1 MLPENLVAVSG
12 SLVMMAGVDLP
23 RTCLLTGTLNPL
35 SSYSYT
41 SGSGPVY
48 RGVIIIRMTLNPL
61 SSYSYT
67 SGSGPVYEGGGGD
80 NYVTLYMGG
89 DNYVTLYMGGDNCI
103 WGR

>member
-41 SGSGPVY
+41 SGSGPA
-48 RGVIIIRMTLNPL
+48 
-61 SSYSYT
+61 
-67 SGSGPVYEGGGGD
+67 YEGGGGD

-89 DNYVTLYMGGDNCI
+89 DNCI
-103 WGR
+103 WGVIIM